1 MYSRISFNTAPNDLA
16 FLIVWHLR
24 RVVPRV
30 GVLLSLTSVMHS
42 MIIEKA
48 KPSYD
53 EMKITDKYTFSEG
66 RPRNC
71 KELTAGGDSQ
81 MEY

>member
-1 MYSRISFNTAPNDLA
+1 
-16 FLIVWHLR
+16 
-24 RVVPRV
+24 
-30 GVLLSLTSVMHS
+30 MHS

-66 RPRNC
+66 RPQNC